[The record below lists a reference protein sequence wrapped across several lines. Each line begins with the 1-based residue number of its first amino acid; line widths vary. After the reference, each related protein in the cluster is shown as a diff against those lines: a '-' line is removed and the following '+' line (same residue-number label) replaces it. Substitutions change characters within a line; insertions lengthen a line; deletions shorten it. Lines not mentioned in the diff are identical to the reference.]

1 MIIDGIIETS
11 NSNDNYINLVIK
23 SSNNTM
29 YNVKTSKDLANSLK
43 ENHVYRFI
51 VDEVVSNRKKYV
63 LKEVIDLSKI
73 NDFKRDEILRNFLP
87 HKEMDAK
94 EAKNK
99 LFNYIN
105 NIIDPILHDITKTL
119 VERNAIDFL
128 TYPAGTRIHHNFLGG
143 LVYHTLGMLDL
154 AKGCLNVYPYLNQSY
169 LYAGIILHDLAKIK
183 EFTDVQSP
191 EYSLE
196 GQMLGHLVM
205 GAILVNQVA
214 KEKGYE
220 NSEEVLILEH
230 ILISHHGQLQLGSA
244 KKPLTAEALLIW
256 YLDTIDSKFQ
266 VIGDELAKIDAGNF
280 TDTIPIIDR
289 MKLYKVKED
298 NSDKVKEK

>member
-29 YNVKTSKDLANSLK
+29 YNVKTSKALANSLK
-43 ENHVYRFI
+43 ENHVYRFV
-51 VDEVVSNRKKYV
+51 VDEVISNRKKYV
-63 LKEVIDLSKI
+63 LHEVIDLSKI
-73 NDFKRDEILRNFLP
+73 NDFKRDEILRDFLP
-87 HKEMDAK
+87 HKEMDAN

-105 NIIDPILHDITKTL
+105 NITNPILQDITKTL

-154 AKGCLNVYPYLNQSY
+154 AKCCLNVYPYLNQSY

-220 NSEEVLILEH
+220 GTEEVLILEH

-266 VIGDELAKIDAGNF
+266 VIGDELAKTAVGTF